1 MRSLDIVQ
9 LAHLA
14 DRPAPQ
20 LSGGQQ
26 QRVALARAV
35 ATEPSLLLLDEPLS
49 NLDAKLRIEMRHEL
63 KDMVKQLN
71 ITTLYVT
78 HDQVEALSMSDRLAV
93 MSEGLILQLGTPA
106 EVYLNPNSEFT
117 ANFLGKANVLPARV
131 MGAPEGGLC
140 TVETPCGT
148 FSCPAVEWADAGKH
162 GLVVF
167 RPEGLELLQ
176 TEPNGPY
183 VIRGTVREASFIGD
197 VVEYGVEVE
206 GRSTQLRAKDDPYS
220 AAEEGATVWLQLA
233 PQRCL
238 LIPADDAA
246 VAEQISAPVAG

>member
-1 MRSLDIVQ
+1 MIHFLRSASGLSDFGP
-9 LAHLA
+9 HL
-14 DRPAPQ
+14 
-20 LSGGQQ
+20 G
-26 QRVALARAV
+26 RV
-35 ATEPSLLLLDEPLS
+35 E
-49 NLDAKLRIEMRHEL
+49 
-63 KDMVKQLN
+63 
-71 ITTLYVT
+71 
-78 HDQVEALSMSDRLAV
+78 LAV
-93 MSEGLILQLGTPA
+93 LLCSGERTQAHGAGFG
-106 EVYLNPNSEFT
+106 NPNSEFT

-131 MGAPEGGLC
+131 MMGAPEGGLC

-176 TEPNGPY
+176 TEPNGPN

-197 VVEYGVEVE
+197 VVEYGIEVE
-206 GRSTQLRAKDDPYS
+206 GRSAQLRAKGDPYS

-233 PQRCL
+233 PRRCL